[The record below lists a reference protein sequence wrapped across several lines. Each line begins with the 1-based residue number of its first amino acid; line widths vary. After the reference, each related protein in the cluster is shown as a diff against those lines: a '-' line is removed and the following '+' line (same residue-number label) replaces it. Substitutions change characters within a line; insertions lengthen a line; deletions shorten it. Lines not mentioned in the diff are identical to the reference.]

1 MDKYE
6 REISMLSDEERKVWT
21 KAYSE
26 TFTETGDDTKSY
38 LAAWGAVNKLAYI
51 VTTKSV
57 GNKKYV
63 MGWAQLFTDAQRKD
77 LDGEYF
83 DDANDPLLEYY
94 NNAPLWYEHGDKNYI
109 AKKGLSPDHAAK
121 PIGMRSLAKVYKR
134 GIWAEHVIHTDHPY
148 YRKAESEIAD
158 GKLSYSVDAISQYAD
173 KDDTGRLIGWVAAGF
188 SLTDR
193 PAEPALGSV
202 VFKSIKEEII
212 TRASQQRTEH
222 GAGEPAGKTGKA
234 ASNLQ
239 PLFTMKDMKMSIS
252 DADLTALQTQLD
264 ESLGSVSMAFI
275 ERLREMNSDSADD
288 MPEEDA
294 MASADEVQKDVE
306 ELAKTATGL
315 DTVKSANSIDE
326 AFEIATNAIIEG
338 AMERH
343 FNRQAE
349 KTARKSMVNSALAK
363 SFVKFASQD
372 TKPVNELKTV
382 HDNTAAKNKART
394 TKPGQFIRDG
404 EEQKHAFG
412 AFVKSIADPTK
423 SDSAKSMSYGGG
435 RNGGFLMGTEV
446 SNEIIPVLKDSLIF
460 NELGV
465 RQQSISGESYEYI
478 KQTSR
483 ATTYPVGE
491 GQTIPET
498 QVGFDKIIAITRPYA
513 ARVLVPNKMLQESI
527 INIEQYM
534 RGELEEE
541 LKIKLEYDALFG
553 LGANS
558 GSGVGQPVRGLVNIT
573 GVTKTDISRK
583 PTLADLSAAE
593 LRLANANI
601 NTSDTWGWA
610 FSPRTKNTFV
620 NQSDT
625 TGQPLI
631 RQSWTSGAETQLL
644 GYEYRTTTNIPNNT
658 IGSSDGESYIFLG
671 DWKYATFVTSNQLE
685 FLVNPFRYADQL
697 TTEITCYMYCDFVVT
712 RDEAFQVI
720 TGVAS

>member
-1 MDKYE
+1 MDKYASE
-6 REISMLSDEERKVWT
+6 LKALSDDERAVWKSAYEEAYAQT
-21 KAYSE
+21 GDEMKAY
-26 TFTETGDDTKSY
+26 
-38 LAAWGAVNKLAYI
+38 LAGWGAVNKMPFTVY
-51 VTTKSV
+51 TTKSMKGQVV
-57 GNKKYV
+57 G
-63 MGWAQLFTDAQRKD
+63 GWGMLFTDAERKD
-77 LDGEYF
+77 LDSEYF
-83 DDANDPLLEYY
+83 DTATETLLEYY
-94 NNAPLWYEHGDKNYI
+94 QNAPLWMEHGQDPQYGK
-109 AKKGLSPDHAAK
+109 A
-121 PIGMRSLAKVYKR
+121 PIGKRIDATVYPR
-134 GIWAEHVIHTDHPY
+134 GIWVEHELNEDHPLY
-148 YRKAESEIAD
+148 QKTLEGIRAGELA
-158 GKLSYSVDAISQYAD
+158 YSSDAISHYVERS
-173 KDDTGRLIGWVAAGF
+173 DDGGLANWFAAGW
-188 SLTDR
+188 SLTKR
-193 PAEPALGSV
+193 PAEPALGAV
-202 VFKSIKEEII
+202 AFKSFEKFI

-222 GAGEPAGKTGKA
+222 GAGEPAEATGKA